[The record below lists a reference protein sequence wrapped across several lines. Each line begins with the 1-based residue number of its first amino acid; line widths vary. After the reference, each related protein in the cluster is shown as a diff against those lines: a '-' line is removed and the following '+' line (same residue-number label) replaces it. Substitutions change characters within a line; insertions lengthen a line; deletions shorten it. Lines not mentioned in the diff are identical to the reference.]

1 LTDQLLLA
9 VDNDLP
15 PTGTKDIELCGD
27 VSVVRSELA
36 GVVSVNMPSRSES
49 GISYARVWHNGVE
62 TDHVMLSDLAP
73 TLRAPRPWQGLA
85 LNGVIAAALLLVVAI
100 RELVHWCGLFG
111 FREAEHEGSGIVSF
125 SDGRRVDA
133 TSAATLRAGPVLVRG
148 ALPEAPRASYRE
160 RAELATAALV
170 IRDPYELG
178 SERDRRAHRVMFASA
193 AALTIALGS
202 SALLAA
208 AWLFGLPL

>member
-1 LTDQLLLA
+1 MLA

-100 RELVHWCGLFG
+100 R
-111 FREAEHEGSGIVSF
+111 
-125 SDGRRVDA
+125 
-133 TSAATLRAGPVLVRG
+133 
-148 ALPEAPRASYRE
+148 
-160 RAELATAALV
+160 
-170 IRDPYELG
+170 
-178 SERDRRAHRVMFASA
+178 
-193 AALTIALGS
+193 
-202 SALLAA
+202 
-208 AWLFGLPL
+208 